1 MSLIA
6 FQLERGA
13 PPFRMLRDYI
23 DAVICRGFTSV
34 GLRMNV
40 SAQRQLYLDLEALTE
55 DQIEVGLEAGVW
67 GDPARPVVQRY
78 LDQMKLRRVE
88 AALAEQLEAARAA
101 IDAAQIAADE
111 AREAKLRATAAFIL
125 AAGAMLAAMASAFV
139 AFLALRNWTW

>member
-1 MSLIA
+1 
-6 FQLERGA
+6 
-13 PPFRMLRDYI
+13 
-23 DAVICRGFTSV
+23 
-34 GLRMNV
+34 MNV

-88 AALAEQLEAARAA
+88 ESLAEQLEAARAA

-111 AREAKLRATAAFIL
+111 ARESKLRATAAFIL

>member
-1 MSLIA
+1 
-6 FQLERGA
+6 
-13 PPFRMLRDYI
+13 
-23 DAVICRGFTSV
+23 
-34 GLRMNV
+34 MNV

-101 IDAAQIAADE
+101 IDAAQIAGDE